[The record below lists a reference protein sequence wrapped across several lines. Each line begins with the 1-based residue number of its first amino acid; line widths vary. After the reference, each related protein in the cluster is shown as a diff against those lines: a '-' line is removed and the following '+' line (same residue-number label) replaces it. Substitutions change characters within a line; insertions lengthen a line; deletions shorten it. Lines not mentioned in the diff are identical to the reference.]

1 MRKRTTTF
9 FLAIVIL
16 LCLGTIFLETQAKIL
31 RRAIDDLVYDS
42 RNHYLPCEQLPT
54 EAEVRQVVEAH
65 ADVIQQIEQVD
76 PGNVEVMINTRG
88 CPGKADLLIGYPS
101 HQDRLDI
108 EAIIASETFYGI
120 PYRLLNW

>member
-1 MRKRTTTF
+1 
-9 FLAIVIL
+9 
-16 LCLGTIFLETQAKIL
+16 
-31 RRAIDDLVYDS
+31 
-42 RNHYLPCEQLPT
+42 LPT

-65 ADVIQQIEQVD
+65 ADVIRQIEQVD